1 MFHNTISEDVHL
13 QVMHAKQRIE
23 QTPFPGFTEAVPAY
37 TSLAIHFQP
46 QLIETTNSISST
58 VQQYIFDLLTQ
69 PVTETQQ
76 QTERLIE
83 IPVCYDETVAP
94 DLIETAR
101 QLQLTTDEL
110 ISIHLSKTY
119 RLYMLGFTPGF
130 PYLGKLDERIITQRK
145 QQPRLSVPAGSVAIA
160 GEQTGIYPF
169 ATPGGWNIIGQ
180 TPVQLF
186 NRSSENPFL
195 LQAGDQVQFKQI
207 TLQEFYALS
216 SSTKKS
222 EES

>member
-1 MFHNTISEDVHL
+1 MFHNSISEEVHL
-13 QVMHAKQRIE
+13 QVMHAKQCIE
-23 QTPFPGFTEAVPAY
+23 QAPFPGFTEAVPAY

-46 QLIETTNSISST
+46 ELIQTTSSISST
-58 VQQYIFDLLTQ
+58 VQQYISDLLTQ

-83 IPVCYDETVAP
+83 IPVCYDEKLAP
-94 DLIETAR
+94 DLADTAR
-101 QLQLTTDEL
+101 QLQLTTQEL

-119 RLYMLGFTPGF
+119 RVYMLGFTPGF

-145 QQPRLSVPAGSVAIA
+145 QQPRLAVAPGSVAIA

-186 NRSSENPFL
+186 NRSSENPFRL
-195 LQAGDQVQFKQI
+195 RAGDNIQFKQI
-207 TLQEFYALS
+207 TLQEFYTLS
-216 SSTKKS
+216 SITKKS
-222 EES
+222 ADS

>member
-1 MFHNTISEDVHL
+1 MFHNSISEEVHL

-23 QTPFPGFTEAVPAY
+23 QFPFPGFTEAVPAY

-46 QLIETTNSISST
+46 ELTETTSSISIT
-58 VQQYIFDLLTQ
+58 VQQYISALLTQ
-69 PVTETQQ
+69 PIAVTEQQ
-76 QTERLIE
+76 PERLID
-83 IPVCYDETVAP
+83 IPVCYDETLAP
-94 DLIETAR
+94 DLADTAR
-101 QLQLTTDEL
+101 QLQLTTQEL

-119 RLYMLGFTPGF
+119 RVYMLGFTPGF

-145 QQPRLSVPAGSVAIA
+145 QQPRLAVAPGSVAIA

-195 LQAGDQVQFKQI
+195 LRAGDNIQFKQI
-207 TLQEFYALS
+207 TLQEFYTLS
-216 SSTKKS
+216 SITKKS
-222 EES
+222 ADS

>member
-1 MFHNTISEDVHL
+1 MFDNMISEDVHL
-13 QVMHAKQRIE
+13 QVMHAKQCIE
-23 QTPFPGFTEAVPAY
+23 QAPFPGFTEAVPAY

-46 QLIETTNSISST
+46 ELIETTNSISST
-58 VQQYIFDLLTQ
+58 VQQYISGLLTQ

-83 IPVCYDETVAP
+83 IPVCYDETLAP
-94 DLIETAR
+94 DLIETAQ
-101 QLQLTTDEL
+101 QLQLTTEEL

-130 PYLGKLDERIITQRK
+130 PYLGKLDKRIITQRK
-145 QQPRLSVPAGSVAIA
+145 QQPRLTVAPGSVAIA
-160 GEQTGIYPF
+160 GEQTAIYPF

-180 TPVQLF
+180 TPVRLF

-195 LQAGDQVQFKQI
+195 LQVGDTIQFKQI
-207 TLQEFYALS
+207 TLPEFYALS
-216 SSTKKS
+216 STIKKS
-222 EES
+222 AES